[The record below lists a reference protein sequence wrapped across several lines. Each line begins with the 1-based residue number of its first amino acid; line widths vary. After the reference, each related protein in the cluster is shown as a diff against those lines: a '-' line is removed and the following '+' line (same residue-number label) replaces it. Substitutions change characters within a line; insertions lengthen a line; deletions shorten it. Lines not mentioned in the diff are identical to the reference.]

1 MRVLERRD
9 SLSPQVK
16 ASLDASIVT
25 WIANLPEGGPWV
37 GPGATIAAYV
47 PIGSEPGTTAMLEV
61 LRKGGFRVLLPKVA
75 PGPPAPLEWAW
86 YDGPESLH
94 AGRFGLL
101 EPSGNSASPDAL
113 GDAALI
119 LVPALSVDRHGIR
132 LGRGAGYY
140 DRSISEVDTDKLVA
154 VVFDDELVDELPS
167 DEFDVPMGWS
177 LTPDEGFRRL
187 GTS

>member
-1 MRVLERRD
+1 M
-9 SLSPQVK
+9 SPQVK

-25 WIANLPEGGPWV
+25 WIANLPEGGPRV
-37 GPGATIAAYV
+37 GPGAAIAAYV
-47 PIGSEPGTTAMLEV
+47 PVGSEPGTTAMLEV
-61 LRKGGFRVLLPKVA
+61 LREGGFRVLLPKVA
-75 PGPPAPLEWAW
+75 AGPPAPLRWAW

-94 AGRFGLL
+94 EGRFGLL
-101 EPSGNSASPDAL
+101 EPSGDSASPDAL

-140 DRSISEVDTDKLVA
+140 DRSIPEVDTNKLVA

-167 DEFDVPMGWS
+167 DDFDVPMGWS
-177 LTPDEGFRRL
+177 LTPGEGFRRL